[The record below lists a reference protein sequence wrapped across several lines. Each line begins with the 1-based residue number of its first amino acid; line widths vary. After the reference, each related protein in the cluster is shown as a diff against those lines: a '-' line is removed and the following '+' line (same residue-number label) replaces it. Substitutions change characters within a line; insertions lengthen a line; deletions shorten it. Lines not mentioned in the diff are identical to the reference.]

1 MSLYDPERHLP
12 ADRDWDP
19 EQARAWLRKWAE
31 ATLAVWAAQRGWPQH
46 PRDAADSGDITGPLH
61 SLYCGSAGVWLALAR
76 LAAADLCRLP
86 RGLADI
92 YSDVLDGYARTP
104 DTGQCVPSWFLGES
118 GLLVA
123 RFLAR
128 PDPAPAERLVE
139 VIRAN
144 RDNPTR
150 EVLWGAPGT
159 MIAALFL
166 YERTA
171 EARWAELFRD
181 SAQVLWESWFFD
193 EERQVWLWEQ
203 DLYGQKS
210 RYLGAG
216 HGWAGNLY
224 PLWRGQALLSATQ
237 RDQLRTRT
245 RLGLERLALV
255 EGDLA
260 NWPPQAEKRDKLLV
274 QWCHGAPGLIMSLR
288 HAELPE
294 ALPLLTKGGNLIVR
308 AGLLEKGAALCHGS
322 DGNGMALLEL
332 YRRTGDP
339 AWLAQARRF
348 AMGALAQSAAGFAKY
363 GQWRPSLWTGDAG
376 LACYVLDCL
385 RGASSGMPGLDSF
398 W

>member
-1 MSLYDPERHLP
+1 MSLYDPARHLP
-12 ADRDWDP
+12 ADSDWNP
-19 EQARAWLRKWAE
+19 ERAQAWLRRWAA
-31 ATLAVWAAQRGWPQH
+31 ATLQVWAAQRAWPQH
-46 PRDAADSGDITGPLH
+46 PRDAADSGDVTGPLR

-86 RGLADI
+86 RSLADI
-92 YSDVLDGYARTP
+92 YSDVLAGYARTP
-104 DTGQCVPSWFLGES
+104 DTGQCVPSFFLGES

-123 RFLAR
+123 SFLAR
-128 PDPAPAERLVE
+128 PERAPAERLAQ

-150 EVLWGAPGT
+150 EALWGAPGT

-166 YERTA
+166 YEATA
-171 EARWAELFRD
+171 DVRWAELFRD
-181 SAQVLWESWFFD
+181 SAGALWSSWFFD
-193 EERQVWLWEQ
+193 EDREVWLWEQ
-203 DLYGQKS
+203 DLYGQKT

-224 PLWRGQALLSATQ
+224 PLWRGQALLGAAQ

-245 RLGLERLALV
+245 LQGLERLALV

-260 NWPPQAEKRDKLLV
+260 NWPPQLDKREKLLV
-274 QWCHGAPGLIMSLR
+274 QWCHGAPGMITSLR
-288 HAELPE
+288 HADLPE
-294 ALPLLTKGGNLIVR
+294 AIPLLIKGANLIVR
-308 AGLLEKGAALCHGS
+308 AGLLAKGAALCHGS
-322 DGNGMALLEL
+322 DGNGAALLEL

-339 AWLAQARRF
+339 AWLAWARRF
-348 AMGALAQSAAGFAKY
+348 AMGALAQSEAAFSQY

-376 LACYVLDCL
+376 LACCLLDCL
-385 RGASSGMPGLDSF
+385 HGTSSGMPGLDRF